1 MPIKGPTLEDILAA
15 AKLYGFAIDEEE
27 ASIYQ
32 KAAETALFSY
42 AYLDSLAEPKPSVK
56 YPRGVGQKA

>member
-1 MPIKGPTLEDILAA
+1 LKTFLQPPS
-15 AKLYGFAIDEEE
+15 YNGFAIDEEE

-42 AYLDSLAEPKPSVK
+42 AYLDSLAEPKPK
-56 YPRGVGQKA
+56 R